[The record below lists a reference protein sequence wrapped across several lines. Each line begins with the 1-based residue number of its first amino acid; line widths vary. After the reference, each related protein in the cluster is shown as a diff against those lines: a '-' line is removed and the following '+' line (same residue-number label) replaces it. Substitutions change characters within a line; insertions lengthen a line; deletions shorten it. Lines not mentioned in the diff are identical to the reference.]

1 MKSVKPSTHNTES
14 ERVPGCIF
22 ASMGSS
28 IVEGLS
34 PSDSDR
40 PDRASHLLTRFG
52 GTLSLLP
59 LLLLLLL
66 LPAQALAASWGGPWI
81 FSAGYAYYS
90 GFEDIRS
97 TYKKNA
103 VASGADHDVVQW
115 SFGFTLQAHRRIS
128 ESLRIGAGI
137 GPVMTLLKD
146 ANHIQVPTSVSVIT
160 ILFPNWTHSPF
171 VRVGGSYHITK
182 GDYLGHSR
190 PGLLVGAGVAFFAQ
204 KSLNL
209 TIEAAYDGAYVTIER
224 PAESIRRKIRA
235 GALVLSISAVF

>member
-1 MKSVKPSTHNTES
+1 MKSAKPSTYNTETD
-14 ERVPGCIF
+14 RVPGCIF
-22 ASMGSS
+22 ANMGSS
-28 IVEGLS
+28 IAEGLF
-34 PSDSDR
+34 PSDSGRLDR
-40 PDRASHLLTRFG
+40 TSHLLTRFRC
-52 GTLSLLP
+52 TLSFTIILLF
-59 LLLLLLL
+59 LL
-66 LPAQALAASWGGPWI
+66 LPTQARAASRGGPWI
-81 FSAGYAYYS
+81 FSAGYSYYS

-103 VASGADHDVVQW
+103 VASGACHDVVQW

-146 ANHIQVPTSVSVIT
+146 ANHIQVPASVSVIT
-160 ILFPNWTHSPF
+160 ILFPDWTHSPF
-171 VRVGGSYHITK
+171 VRAGFSYHITK

-190 PGLLVGAGVAFFAQ
+190 PGLIAGAGVAFFAQ

-209 TIEAAYDGAYVTIER
+209 TLEAAYDGAYVTIER
-224 PAESIRRKIRA
+224 PAKSTPRKIRA

>member
-1 MKSVKPSTHNTES
+1 MKSTSHSTHNIES
-14 ERVPGCIF
+14 ERVSGCLSANAGTPCSEIF
-22 ASMGSS
+22 FPFSVGR
-28 IVEGLS
+28 L
-34 PSDSDR
+34 DR
-40 PDRASHLLTRFG
+40 MSHLLTRFRC
-52 GTLSLLP
+52 TLSFTI
-59 LLLLLLL
+59 LLLFLL
-66 LPAQALAASWGGPWI
+66 LPSQALAASRGGPWI
-81 FSAGYAYYS
+81 FSTGYTYYS

-103 VASGADHDVVQW
+103 VASDACHDVVQW

-146 ANHIQVPTSVSVIT
+146 ADHIQVPASVSVIA
-160 ILFPNWTHSPF
+160 ILFPDWTHSPF
-171 VRVGGSYHITK
+171 VRAGGSYHITK

-190 PGLLVGAGVAFFAQ
+190 PGLLAGAGVAFFAQ

-209 TIEAAYDGAYVTIER
+209 TLEAAYDGAYVTIER
-224 PAESIRRKIRA
+224 PEKFTPRKIRA